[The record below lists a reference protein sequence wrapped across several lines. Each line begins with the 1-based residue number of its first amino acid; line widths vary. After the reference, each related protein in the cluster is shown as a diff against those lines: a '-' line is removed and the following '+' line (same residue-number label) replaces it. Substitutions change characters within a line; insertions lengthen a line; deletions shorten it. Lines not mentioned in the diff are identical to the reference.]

1 MNHISKISKKLGLD
15 NKEIIYIG
23 NYKAKI
29 PFELI
34 KEKPG
39 NGKLIVVTGIT
50 PTKAGEGKTTTAI
63 GLTQGLNKL
72 GKSAVTSLRE
82 PSLGPVF
89 GIKGGGTGG
98 GKSKVIPEDEINIHF
113 TGDAHAIG
121 SAHNLLASLV
131 DNAIQRNQIAN
142 MDSSGITWNR
152 VTDVLDRGL
161 RNIVIGMGGKNNA
174 PLRETSFDIVTAS
187 EIMAIMA
194 LSKNL
199 DDLRSKLLNIVVGHD
214 NSQKPIY
221 VKDFDFVGSLLS
233 ILRYALMPNIVQ
245 TTEGNPAII
254 HTGPFGNIAHGCS
267 SVIGDTFATQVSD
280 YVLSEAGFGADLGF
294 EKFMHIK
301 SRTSDLKPQGAV
313 IVGTIRAIK
322 SHGGVKFADLSNP
335 NSEAINIGIDNLIH
349 HINNISKFGLKPVVA
364 LNIFPDDKPEEIK
377 LVKSLLSNTKAFAV
391 VESDSYSKGGE
402 GNLELGEAVIES
414 SKNKISPKYI
424 YELEDTIKNKVH
436 KLATSIYNAKDVKW
450 APIASRKVKT
460 FESNGWGNLPIC
472 MAKTPLSISHKPTLK
487 ALPKDYTFEITDIRA
502 SVGAGFIYPIAGSI
516 MTMPGLPS
524 NPRSLD
530 IDSKGNIKGEL
541 TA

>member
-15 NKEIIYIG
+15 NKQIIYIG

-161 RNIVIGMGGKNNA
+161 RNIVIGMGGKIM
-174 PLRETSFDIVTAS
+174 PL
-187 EIMAIMA
+187 
-194 LSKNL
+194 
-199 DDLRSKLLNIVVGHD
+199 
-214 NSQKPIY
+214 
-221 VKDFDFVGSLLS
+221 
-233 ILRYALMPNIVQ
+233 
-245 TTEGNPAII
+245 
-254 HTGPFGNIAHGCS
+254 
-267 SVIGDTFATQVSD
+267 
-280 YVLSEAGFGADLGF
+280 
-294 EKFMHIK
+294 
-301 SRTSDLKPQGAV
+301 
-313 IVGTIRAIK
+313 
-322 SHGGVKFADLSNP
+322 
-335 NSEAINIGIDNLIH
+335 
-349 HINNISKFGLKPVVA
+349 
-364 LNIFPDDKPEEIK
+364 
-377 LVKSLLSNTKAFAV
+377 
-391 VESDSYSKGGE
+391 
-402 GNLELGEAVIES
+402 
-414 SKNKISPKYI
+414 
-424 YELEDTIKNKVH
+424 
-436 KLATSIYNAKDVKW
+436 
-450 APIASRKVKT
+450 
-460 FESNGWGNLPIC
+460 
-472 MAKTPLSISHKPTLK
+472 
-487 ALPKDYTFEITDIRA
+487 
-502 SVGAGFIYPIAGSI
+502 
-516 MTMPGLPS
+516 
-524 NPRSLD
+524 
-530 IDSKGNIKGEL
+530 
-541 TA
+541 

>member
-15 NKEIIYIG
+15 NQEIIYIG
-23 NYKAKI
+23 KYKAKI
-29 PFELI
+29 PFESI

-72 GKSAVTSLRE
+72 GKSAVASLRE

-121 SAHNLLASLV
+121 SAHNLLAALV
-131 DNAIQRNQIAN
+131 DNAIQRNQISN

-194 LSKNL
+194 LSRNL
-199 DDLRSKLLNIVVGHD
+199 DDLRSRLLNIVIGYD

-322 SHGGVKFADLSNP
+322 SHGGIKFADLTNP
-335 NSEAINIGIDNLIH
+335 NSEAINKGIDNLIH

-364 LNIFPDDKPEEIK
+364 LNIFPDDKAEEIK
-377 LVKSLLSNTKAFAV
+377 LVKSLLSDTKAFAV
-391 VESDSYSKGGE
+391 VESDSYSKGGD
-402 GNLELGEAVIES
+402 GNIELGEAVIES
-414 SKNKISPKYI
+414 SKNKITPKYI
-424 YELEDTIKNKVH
+424 YELEDTIKQKVH
-436 KLATSIYNAKDVKW
+436 KLATNIYNANNVKW
-450 APIASRKVKT
+450 SPVASKKVKT
-460 FESNGWGNLPIC
+460 FESNGWGNMPIC
-472 MAKTPLSISHKPTLK
+472 MAKTPLSISHNPRLK
-487 ALPKDYTFEITDIRA
+487 SLPKDYTFEITDVRA

-516 MTMPGLPS
+516 MTMPGLPT